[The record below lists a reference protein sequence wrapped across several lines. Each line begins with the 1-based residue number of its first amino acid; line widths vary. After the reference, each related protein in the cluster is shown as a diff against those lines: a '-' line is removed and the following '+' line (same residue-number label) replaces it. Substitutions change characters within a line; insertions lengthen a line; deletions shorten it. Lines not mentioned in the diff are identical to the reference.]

1 MAKKNFS
8 AGSTKSGVLNND
20 GGEKL
25 REIQAKTQYNF
36 KYIPKDKI
44 IPNPKNEQYTQ
55 DGIEALK
62 ESILVNGVI
71 TFQFY
76 MMQKQINIVLYL
88 VNEDTMLYAR

>member
-55 DGIEALK
+55 DE
-62 ESILVNGVI
+62 
-71 TFQFY
+71 
-76 MMQKQINIVLYL
+76 
-88 VNEDTMLYAR
+88 

>member
-44 IPNPKNEQYTQ
+44 NEACNKIKNG
-55 DGIEALK
+55 DI
-62 ESILVNGVI
+62 ILI
-71 TFQFY
+71 TTHKIRSVRILNQ
-76 MMQKQINIVLYL
+76 
-88 VNEDTMLYAR
+88 

>member
-36 KYIPKDKI
+36 KYIPKEII
-44 IPNPKNEQYTQ
+44 IP
-55 DGIEALK
+55 
-62 ESILVNGVI
+62 ILPIPLLLFTV
-71 TFQFY
+71 
-76 MMQKQINIVLYL
+76 
-88 VNEDTMLYAR
+88 A

>member
-36 KYIPKDKI
+36 KYIPKI
-44 IPNPKNEQYTQ
+44 RLFLILRMN
-55 DGIEALK
+55 
-62 ESILVNGVI
+62 SIHK
-71 TFQFY
+71 T
-76 MMQKQINIVLYL
+76 
-88 VNEDTMLYAR
+88 E

>member
-44 IPNPKNEQYTQ
+44 IPNPK
-55 DGIEALK
+55 
-62 ESILVNGVI
+62 
-71 TFQFY
+71 
-76 MMQKQINIVLYL
+76 IVLYL